1 MVVILLGM
9 EKVIIKFGS
18 RRKLESD
25 FQFRTQNKI

>member
-1 MVVILLGM
+1 MVVILLDM

-25 FQFRTQNKI
+25 FQFRTPNKI

>member
-18 RRKLESD
+18 RRKQESD
-25 FQFRTQNKI
+25 FQFHTPNKI